1 MDLKEA
7 DKFFNKR
14 NAKAFI
20 VKQNT
25 NDLLGKDPKTS
36 EVLQVDEKLGA
47 NDNVLYTN
55 YLDTI
60 SLLNKKDAAE

>member
-7 DKFFNKR
+7 TKVCKSP

-20 VKQNT
+20 VRQDT

-47 NDNVLYTN
+47 NDSVLYAN

-60 SLLNKKDAAE
+60 SLFNKKNAAE

>member
-7 DKFFNKR
+7 TKVCKSP

-20 VKQNT
+20 VRQDT

-47 NDNVLYTN
+47 NDSILYTN
-55 YLDTI
+55 YLDTMK
-60 SLLNKKDAAE
+60 LKNDENV

>member
-1 MDLKEA
+1 MDMKEGV
-7 DKFFNKR
+7 KFFNKR

-20 VKQNT
+20 VRQDT

-36 EVLQVDEKLGA
+36 EVLQVDEKLGV

-55 YLDTI
+55 YLNTMKLKNDE
-60 SLLNKKDAAE
+60 NV